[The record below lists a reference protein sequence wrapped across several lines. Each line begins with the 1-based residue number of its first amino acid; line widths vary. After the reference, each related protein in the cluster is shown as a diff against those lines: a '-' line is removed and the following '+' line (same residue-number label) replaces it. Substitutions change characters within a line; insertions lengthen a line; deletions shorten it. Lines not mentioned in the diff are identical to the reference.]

1 METLKSGQLP
11 ALVTNI
17 EVMHILS
24 DNIEARNQESEKAN
38 DGIVVVQE
46 DQNKKREAGKFRHRD
61 FIEETV
67 YNYLQYTPCA
77 QIIEIEKLPE
87 FVKILKTPPKKKKK
101 KKKTSTGVVDD
112 LAEDTIEVVPSGEN
126 MDTFDNNSGGG
137 FGLTD
142 SETLQILNHV
152 PREPVEIH
160 LLIEDLPSRFNDDE
174 QERLLQSI
182 QTHLCTNHNNTNG
195 DEEEEYEEQYEEG
208 EQDVD
213 LENQAYEEGLE
224 DS

>member
-24 DNIEARNQESEKAN
+24 DNLEARNQESVKTDE
-38 DGIVVVQE
+38 IE
-46 DQNKKREAGKFRHRD
+46 EQNQKREAVKLRHRD

-77 QIIEIEKLPE
+77 QTEIGKMPE
-87 FVKILKTPPKKKKK
+87 FVQILKNPKA
-101 KKKTSTGVVDD
+101 KTEKSENLD
-112 LAEDTIEVVPSGEN
+112 LADNITSSSAEFVERDEN
-126 MDTFDNNSGGG
+126 NKRDEGSG

-152 PREPVEIH
+152 PKEPVEIH
-160 LLIEDLPSRFNDDE
+160 LLIEDLPTRFNDDE
-174 QERLLQSI
+174 QQELLQCI
-182 QTHLCTNHNNTNG
+182 EKHLCTNN
-195 DEEEEYEEQYEEG
+195 EALYEENYED
-208 EQDVD
+208 EQNVD
-213 LENQAYEEGLE
+213 EENQAYEGLA